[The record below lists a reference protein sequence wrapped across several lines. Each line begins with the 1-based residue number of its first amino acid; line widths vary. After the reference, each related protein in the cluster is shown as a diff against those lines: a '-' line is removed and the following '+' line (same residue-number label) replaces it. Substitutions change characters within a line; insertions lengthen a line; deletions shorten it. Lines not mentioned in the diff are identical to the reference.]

1 MSANAGIYGVVGE
14 FVDPHELVH
23 AAHAARD
30 YGYTKLDAFSPFP
43 VHGLDKALG
52 IARSKLGLIVA
63 AAGVT
68 GGAAAFALQWW
79 TSVKAYPLHVGG
91 KPLFAWEPSIPII
104 FELSVLLAAF
114 GAVLGM
120 IALNG
125 LPRFYHPVFNWERFK
140 RVSDDRFFLAI
151 EACDP
156 RFDAPRAADFLRSTG
171 AVATEVVES

>member
-1 MSANAGIYGVVGE
+1 MSENTGIYGVVGE
-14 FVDPHELVH
+14 FTDSHELVH
-23 AAHAARD
+23 AARAARD
-30 YGYTKLDAFSPFP
+30 RGYTKLDAFSPFP

-52 IARSKLGLIVA
+52 IARSKLGFIVA
-63 AAGVT
+63 ATGIT
-68 GGAAAFALQWW
+68 GGAGALALQWW

-91 KPLFAWEPSIPII
+91 KPLFALEPSIPII

-125 LPRFYHPVFNWERFK
+125 LPRFYHPAFNWERFK

-151 EACDP
+151 EASDP
-156 RFDAPRAADFLRSTG
+156 LFDAPRAADFLRSTG
-171 AVATEVVES
+171 AVAAEVVES

>member
-1 MSANAGIYGVVGE
+1 MRENAGIYGVVGE
-14 FVDPHELVH
+14 FTDQHELVH
-23 AAHAARD
+23 AARAARD
-30 YGYTKLDAFSPFP
+30 CGYTKLDAFSPFP

-52 IARSKLGLIVA
+52 IARSRLGLIVA
-63 AAGVT
+63 ATGVT
-68 GGAAAFALQWW
+68 GGAGALALQWW

-156 RFDAPRAADFLRSTG
+156 MFDAPRTAGFLRSTG